1 MMRKI
6 IYIIMVTVAF
16 QVSALNVVN
25 NPAGHLSEMVKDLN
39 ITSLTV
45 SGSMDAS
52 DFYFISDNLHKLTTL
67 DLSAITVVACHTT
80 KSHYWKHDFDAATLP
95 IGGLAGLKV
104 TTVKLPQSITVIDKA
119 AMADCDHLTSL
130 TLPASLVTIGDY
142 AFAGCEALQSVN
154 LPASVETVGR
164 GAFMRCKALT
174 SFTVAMSSQLKTL
187 DATALLDCPSLTSV
201 NFGPAVQSVGERAL
215 AGTGIQQLDLSRNS
229 LLTTV
234 GDWAMIKTPVAQAK
248 FPDGL
253 TELGNGAFLYDTNL
267 SSIELGGNLEQLNDY
282 LLAGTGLSGD
292 LVLEGIT
299 RVGDYALYNV
309 SQLSVVELPATLT
322 WMGNYAM
329 AGMTGM
335 TALTS
340 KAARVPELGEN
351 VWAGVNQQAIPLTV
365 PKSSIN
371 DYKAAEQWKEFMFE
385 SQWLRGDVNGDG
397 EVNIAD
403 INVLVDIIM
412 GNTADAETMLRAD
425 VNEDGEI
432 NIADINAVLDI
443 ILSSNALMSN
453 QVDTDNL
460 LRLDD
465 VAIRPGEE
473 RTLSFKLD
481 NAQDFSALQCD
492 IILPQGLSLV
502 GVKASQEHLI
512 KDDESNTSTSR
523 VVTYSK
529 TRAAFDDEMVLAVT
543 VRADAALASD
553 GVITLIH
560 VVLADDNNVGW
571 HAADYSARVSNS
583 SGVEDL
589 QANIDRVWTQDRTL
603 LIEAHSEGSAMVTS
617 INGVTRT
624 VKVEQGVNRIAMEPG
639 FYVVILNGRSYK
651 IAIK

>member
-1 MMRKI
+1 MRKI

-25 NPAGHLSEMVKDLN
+25 NPAGGLSEMVKDLN

-67 DLSAITVVACHTT
+67 DLSAVTVVACHTT
-80 KSHYWKHDFDAATLP
+80 KSHYWKHDFDAAMLP
-95 IGGLAGLKV
+95 VGALAGLKV
-104 TTVKLPQSITVIDKA
+104 TTVKLPQGITVIDKA
-119 AMADCDHLTSL
+119 AMADCDHMTSL
-130 TLPASLVTIGDY
+130 TLPVSLVAIGDY
-142 AFAGCEALQSVN
+142 AFVGCEALKWVT
-154 LPASVETVGR
+154 LPASVQTVGR

-174 SFTVAMSSQLKTL
+174 SFTVATSSQLKSL
-187 DATALLDCPSLTSV
+187 DATALLDCPSLTTV

-215 AGTGIQQLDLSRNS
+215 AGTGIQQLDLSQNTH
-229 LLTTV
+229 LTTM
-234 GDWAMIKTPVAQAK
+234 GDWAMVKTPVAQAK
-248 FPDGL
+248 LPDGL
-253 TELGNGAFLYDTNL
+253 AELGHGVFLYDTNL
-267 SSIELGGNLEQLNDY
+267 SSIELGGNLENINDY

-292 LVLEGIT
+292 FILEGIS
-299 RVGDYALYNV
+299 RIGDYALYNV
-309 SQLSVVELPATLT
+309 SQLSVVELPAILT

-340 KAARVPELGEN
+340 KAAQVPDLGEN

-371 DYKAAEQWKEFMFE
+371 DYKAAEQWKEFLFE
-385 SQWLRGDVNGDG
+385 ATWIKGDVNGDG

-403 INVLVDIIM
+403 VNALTDIIL
-412 GNTADAETMLRAD
+412 GKRADDETMLRAD
-425 VNEDGEI
+425 VNEDGEV
-432 NIADINAVLDI
+432 NIADINALINI
-443 ILSSNALMSN
+443 ILNGNKLMSG

-473 RTLSFKLD
+473 RTVSIKLD
-481 NAQDFSALQCD
+481 HAQDFSALQCD
-492 IILPQGLSLV
+492 IILPQGL
-502 GVKASQEHLI
+502 
-512 KDDESNTSTSR
+512 KDDESNIGNSR
-523 VVTYSK
+523 IVTYSK
-529 TRAAFDDEMVLAVT
+529 TKAPFDDEKVLEVT

-553 GVITLIH
+553 GVITLTH

-571 HAADYSARVSNS
+571 HAADFSSRVSNS

-589 QANIDRVWTQDRTL
+589 QANVDRVWTQDRNL
-603 LIEAHSEGSAMVTS
+603 LIETRSEGSAMVSS

-624 VKVEQGVNRIAMEPG
+624 VHVELGVNRIAMEPG
-639 FYVVILNGRSYK
+639 FYVVVLNDKSYK